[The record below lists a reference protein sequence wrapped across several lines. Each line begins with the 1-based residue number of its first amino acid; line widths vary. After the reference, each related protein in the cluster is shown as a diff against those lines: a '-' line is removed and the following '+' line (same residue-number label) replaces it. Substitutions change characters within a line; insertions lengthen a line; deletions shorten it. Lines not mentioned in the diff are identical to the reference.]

1 LFTADFF
8 YKEIKD
14 LPYDMPGY
22 IPSSHGRSFIVGAP
36 SDMLNRLPPVAYFDT
51 AYLNQTANQNISCT
65 IPINNPE
72 AAFARGIELSWQT
85 HFWYLPGVLSGL
97 VLDLNVAFMN
107 SHTLYPYLKSILARP
122 LSFPFHAYQT
132 RSGSL
137 LNIPDAVYNA
147 IIGWD
152 YLGFSSRVS
161 FKYQGKT
168 LVSLDPVYS
177 MADIYYDG
185 ALQVDITLKQKL
197 TDHLLIFANFIDIG
211 SHIDSYYMNTL
222 AGEMPTNQQMNRW
235 SMQFGA
241 GYVF

>member
-1 LFTADFF
+1 
-8 YKEIKD
+8 
-14 LPYDMPGY
+14 
-22 IPSSHGRSFIVGAP
+22 
-36 SDMLNRLPPVAYFDT
+36 MLNRLPPVAYFDT
-51 AYLNQTANQNISCT
+51 AYLNQTANQNTSCI

-72 AAFARGIELSWQT
+72 NAYARGIELSWQT

-97 VLDLNVAFMN
+97 VLDLNVAFMSSN
-107 SHTLYPYLKSILARP
+107 ALYPYFNNATIKKDST
-122 LSFPFHAYQT
+122 LSNGNWKYTYYNAYLT
-132 RSGSL
+132 RAGSL
-137 LNIPDAVYNA
+137 LNMPDAVYNA

-168 LVSLDPVYS
+168 IVSLDPVYS